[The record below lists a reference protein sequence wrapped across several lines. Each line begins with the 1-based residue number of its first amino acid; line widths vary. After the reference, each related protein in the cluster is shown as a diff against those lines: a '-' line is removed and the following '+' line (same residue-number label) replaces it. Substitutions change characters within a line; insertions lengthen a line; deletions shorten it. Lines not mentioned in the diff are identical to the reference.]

1 MIKKVIIL
9 FLYTLIIL
17 LVATVYLTYFGIET
31 KRFNQ
36 VIKEKV
42 SENSNRINVELNKVK
57 IVLNPVN
64 FTIAVKTKDP
74 NIVFENKKIKLEKI
88 SANLSLGSLF
98 QKEFSIKNAKIITK
112 ENNLKDI
119 LNLTRIINSSPQL
132 FIIDKMIKEGAIFA
146 DIDLNFDDN
155 GKLTNNYS
163 IKGSVKN
170 GKIRL
175 INKKSISNINFNFD
189 IEDKQYLLE
198 NTKIEYEK
206 SKLSAK
212 KIKIK
217 NKDNFFL
224 FEGDFSNSRG
234 SINSNMLDLILKGDL
249 KNLGIDNFNF
259 TSNNNFSFR
268 LSKKIKISNFKI
280 NSKIDL
286 HKLIYK
292 KNNDFLKKYIPNY
305 SDTIELIDHK
315 IELFFDK
322 KKLTIKGNGKILIDE
337 ISDKINYEVKS
348 NNDKYNFK
356 SQIELNN
363 IPLKIKLFNYTKE
376 KNKNSLLNLEGSY
389 IKNKNVYLQSI
400 LLKEAEN
407 SFKIKGVSL
416 NQNYKINF
424 VEEISLNFLNDNKK
438 KNKISLQKKKENY
451 ELSGNLFD
459 GTNLLNDLLN
469 SENKGN
475 PFNILNEFNSI
486 IKINLNKVFI
496 DDINYLNNLNGNL
509 RFKESNLKYAD
520 LKANFSQN
528 KKLTFTIKTNQNNEK
543 ITTLFSEHA
552 KPLVKRYK
560 FIKGFEDGNIDFQSI
575 KKNNISNSQL
585 KIFNFKLKEVPA
597 LTKILTLASLQG
609 IADLLTGEGI
619 RFNEFDMKFKNE
631 NKLMTIEEIYAIG
644 PAISILMDGYVQTD
658 KLISLRG
665 TLVPATTLNKVVGS
679 IPLLGNILVG
689 KKVGEGV
696 FGVSFKIKGPPK
708 DIKTTVN
715 PIKTLTPRFITRT
728 LEKIKKTN

>member
-1 MIKKVIIL
+1 MIKKTIIL
-9 FLYTLIIL
+9 FLYTLIFIII
-17 LVATVYLTYFGIET
+17 VAVYLTYFGIET

-36 VIKEKV
+36 AIKEKV
-42 SENSNRINVELNKVK
+42 LENNNKINVELNKVK

-64 FTIAVKTKDP
+64 FTITVKTKNP
-74 NIVFENKKIKLEKI
+74 NIVSENKKIKLEKI
-88 SANLSLGSLF
+88 SASLLLSSLF

-119 LNLTRIINSSPQL
+119 IDVARIIQSSPQL
-132 FIIDKMIKEGAIFA
+132 FIIDKMIKEGTIFA
-146 DIDLNFDDN
+146 DIDLNFNDK

-175 INKKSISNINFNFD
+175 INKKSISNIGFNFD

-198 NTKIEYEK
+198 NTKIEYK
-206 SKLSAK
+206 KTKFSSK

-224 FEGDFSNSRG
+224 FEGNFSNSKE
-234 SINSNMLDLILKGDL
+234 SINSDTLALIFKSDL

-259 TSNNNFSFR
+259 TSNNNFSFK

-280 NSKIDL
+280 DSKIDL

-292 KNNDFLKKYIPNY
+292 KKNDSLKEYIPNY
-305 SDTIELIDHK
+305 NGVIELIDNK
-315 IELFFDK
+315 IELFVDK
-322 KKLTIKGNGKILIDE
+322 KKLTIKGNGKFLIDE
-337 ISDKINYEVKS
+337 KTDKINYEIKS
-348 NNDKYNFK
+348 NKDKYNFK
-356 SQIELNN
+356 SEIELNN
-363 IPLKIKLFNYTKE
+363 NPLKIKLLNYTKGE
-376 KNKNSLLNLEGSY
+376 NKNSLLNLEGSY
-389 IKNKNVYLQSI
+389 NEKKIYLQNI
-400 LLKEAEN
+400 LLKETEN
-407 SFKIKGVSL
+407 SFEIKGVSL

-424 VEEISLNFLNDNKK
+424 IEEISLDFLNDNKK
-438 KNKISLQKKKENY
+438 KNKILLRKNKKNY
-451 ELSGNLFD
+451 ELSGKFFD
-459 GTNLLNDLLN
+459 GTSLLNDLLN
-469 SENKGN
+469 FENKGN
-475 PFNILNEFNSI
+475 YFNILNEFNAI
-486 IKINLNKVFI
+486 IKINLNKIFI
-496 DDINYLNNLNGNL
+496 DDDNYLNNLNGNL
-509 RFKESNLKYAD
+509 RFKKSNLKNAN

-560 FIKGFEDGNIDFQSI
+560 FIKGFEGGSIDFQSI

>member
-1 MIKKVIIL
+1 MIKKTIIL
-9 FLYTLIIL
+9 FLYTLIFIII
-17 LVATVYLTYFGIET
+17 VAVYLTYFGIET

-36 VIKEKV
+36 AIKEKV
-42 SENSNRINVELNKVK
+42 LENNNKINVELNKVK

-64 FTIAVKTKDP
+64 FTITVKTKNP
-74 NIVFENKKIKLEKI
+74 NIVSENKKIKLEKI
-88 SANLSLGSLF
+88 SASLLLSSLF

-119 LNLTRIINSSPQL
+119 IDVARIIQSSPQL
-132 FIIDKMIKEGAIFA
+132 FIIDKMIKEGTIFA
-146 DIDLNFDDN
+146 DIDLNFNDK

-175 INKKSISNINFNFD
+175 INKKSISNIGFNFD

-198 NTKIEYEK
+198 NTKIEYK
-206 SKLSAK
+206 KTKFSSK

-224 FEGDFSNSRG
+224 FEGNFSNSKE
-234 SINSNMLDLILKGDL
+234 SINSDTLALIFKSDL

-259 TSNNNFSFR
+259 TSNNNFSFK

-280 NSKIDL
+280 DSKIDL

-292 KNNDFLKKYIPNY
+292 KKNDSLKEYIPNY
-305 SDTIELIDHK
+305 NGVIELIDNK
-315 IELFFDK
+315 IELFVDK
-322 KKLTIKGNGKILIDE
+322 KKLTIKGNGKFLIDE
-337 ISDKINYEVKS
+337 KTDKINYEIKS
-348 NNDKYNFK
+348 NKDKYNFK
-356 SQIELNN
+356 SEIELNN
-363 IPLKIKLFNYTKE
+363 NPLKIKLLNYTKGE
-376 KNKNSLLNLEGSY
+376 NKNSLLNLEGSY
-389 IKNKNVYLQSI
+389 NEKKIYLQNI
-400 LLKEAEN
+400 LLKETEN
-407 SFKIKGVSL
+407 SFEIKGVSL

-424 VEEISLNFLNDNKK
+424 IEEISLDFLNDNKK
-438 KNKISLQKKKENY
+438 KNKILLRKNKKNY
-451 ELSGNLFD
+451 ELSGKFFD
-459 GTNLLNDLLN
+459 GTSLLNDLLN
-469 SENKGN
+469 FENKGN
-475 PFNILNEFNSI
+475 YFNILNEFNAI
-486 IKINLNKVFI
+486 IKINLNKIFI
-496 DDINYLNNLNGNL
+496 DDDNYLNNLNGNL
-509 RFKESNLKYAD
+509 RFKKSNLKNAN

-560 FIKGFEDGNIDFQSI
+560 FIKGFEGGSIDFQSI

-585 KIFNFKLKEVPA
+585 KIYNFKLKEVPA

-609 IADLLTGEGI
+609 IADILTGEGI

>member
-1 MIKKVIIL
+1 MIKKTIIL

-17 LVATVYLTYFGIET
+17 LIGAVYLTYFGIET

-36 VIKEKV
+36 AIKEKV
-42 SENSNRINVELNKVK
+42 SENNNKINVELNKVK
-57 IVLNPVN
+57 IVLNPAN
-64 FTIAVKTKDP
+64 FTIGVKTKKP
-74 NIVFENKKIKLEKI
+74 NIVVENKKIKLEKI
-88 SANLSLGSLF
+88 SANLSLASLF

-112 ENNLKDI
+112 ENNIKKIIDI
-119 LNLTRIINSSPQL
+119 VRIIQSSPQL
-132 FIIDKMIKEGAIFA
+132 FIIDKIIKEGAIFA
-146 DIDLNFDDN
+146 NIDLNFNDK

-206 SKLSAK
+206 SKLSSK

-224 FEGDFSNSRG
+224 FEGDFSSSRG
-234 SINSNMLDLILKGDL
+234 SINSNMLDLIFKSDL
-249 KNLGIDNFNF
+249 KKLGIDNFNF

-292 KNNDFLKKYIPNY
+292 KNNDSLKKYIPNY

-315 IELFFDK
+315 VELFFDK
-322 KKLTIKGNGKILIDE
+322 KKLTIKGNGKFLIDE
-337 ISDKINYEVKS
+337 KSDKINYEVKS
-348 NNDKYNFK
+348 NKDKYNFK
-356 SQIELNN
+356 SEIELNN
-363 IPLKIKLFNYTKE
+363 IPFKIKLFNYTKE
-376 KNKNSLLNLEGSY
+376 KNKNSSLNLEGSY
-389 IKNKNVYLQSI
+389 KKNKNVYLQSI

-407 SFKIKGVSL
+407 SFKVKGVSL

-438 KNKISLQKKKENY
+438 KNEILLQKNKKNY
-451 ELSGNLFD
+451 ELSGKFFD
-459 GTNLLNDLLN
+459 GTSLLNDLLN

-509 RFKESNLKYAD
+509 RFKKSNLKYAD

-560 FIKGFEDGNIDFQSI
+560 FIKGFEGGNIDFQSI

-585 KIFNFKLKEVPA
+585 KIYNFKLKEVPA

-609 IADLLTGEGI
+609 IADILTGEGI
-619 RFNEFDMKFKNE
+619 RFNEFDMKFKNK

>member
-585 KIFNFKLKEVPA
+585 KIYNFKLKEVPA

-609 IADLLTGEGI
+609 IADILTGEGI